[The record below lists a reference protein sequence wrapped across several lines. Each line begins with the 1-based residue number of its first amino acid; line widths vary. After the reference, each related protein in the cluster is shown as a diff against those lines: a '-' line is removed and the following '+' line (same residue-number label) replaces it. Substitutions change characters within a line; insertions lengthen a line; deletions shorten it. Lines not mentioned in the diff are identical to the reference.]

1 MADANGGAKPP
12 GEPERGLIAA
22 RPHVWLPAGAR
33 GGLAPAGE
41 GCTGRSNAEQRAR
54 AAARA
59 AQTAPPPALTRPAAA
74 KASSFKAAAGLGLAI
89 QNPTHDVA
97 TATEEPPPVDALP
110 TPTVRAAA

>member
-1 MADANGGAKPP
+1 MALRCGGAV
-12 GEPERGLIAA
+12 R
-22 RPHVWLPAGAR
+22 GAR
-33 GGLAPAGE
+33 HISAQRSE
-41 GCTGRSNAEQRAR
+41 RTRCCTHCTDHG
-54 AAARA
+54 
-59 AQTAPPPALTRPAAA
+59 PPTPAAA